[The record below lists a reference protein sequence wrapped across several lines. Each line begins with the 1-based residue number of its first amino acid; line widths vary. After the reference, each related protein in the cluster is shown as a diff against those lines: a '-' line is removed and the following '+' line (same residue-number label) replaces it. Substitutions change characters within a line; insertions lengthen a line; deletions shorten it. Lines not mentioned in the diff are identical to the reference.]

1 MKFLCRLCVRRVIF
15 ATCLKNEEFWVC
27 HLSCVPTTYRKARK
41 VNRTSTTES
50 ISCTRLGPFSVQTF
64 AATTT
69 SEYLVQEKINNTC
82 RDQGQRVTI
91 VASRDTEQVSIVAGC
106 HKEQEEGISCKPSK
120 TKNVSSFVVLAELLR
135 AWEEE
140 RVRMLTDMCEVLKCV
155 SGSQVL
161 IRGTR
166 VQKLPSKVLNG
177 HASA

>member
-1 MKFLCRLCVRRVIF
+1 MKNSGRVICRLSQPPIVKLEKST
-15 ATCLKNEEFWVC
+15 A
-27 HLSCVPTTYRKARK
+27 HLLPNPFRALVWA
-41 VNRTSTTES
+41 
-50 ISCTRLGPFSVQTF
+50 LFSVQTF

-82 RDQGQRVTI
+82 RDQGLRVTI
-91 VASRDTEQVSIVAGC
+91 VASRDTEQVGVVAGC
-106 HKEQEEGISCKPSK
+106 RKEQQESISCKPSK

-135 AWEEE
+135 VWEEE
-140 RVRMLTDMCEVLKCV
+140 RVRMLTDMCEVLKSV